1 MSTAHLRLIAVAVTA
16 IAAALTGVA
25 TGLVATPAEGESFA
39 VVPALAGFGGAAL
52 TGAVLVVLLIAATKG
67 PAGKDTASRSATVD
81 SDAADTIH
89 NLTAHVDQLGA
100 DRSALVN
107 TAVYV
112 RDRTNSKAIA
122 DRIGATLHEVGV
134 VTLVP
139 TGVPFDPQHH
149 EAGGHTPAPDAQSVG
164 VIAAVEVP
172 GYVDRGTLLR
182 APVVTVFRG
191 REA

>member
-52 TGAVLVVLLIAATKG
+52 TGAVLVVLLIAATKRPG
-67 PAGKDTASRSATVD
+67 TQSAAVD
-81 SDAADTIH
+81 AESAETIR

-100 DRSALVN
+100 DRSTLVN

-139 TGVPFDPQHH
+139 TGVAFDPQHH
-149 EAGGHTPAPDAQSVG
+149 EAGGHTPAPDQQSVG